1 MEIVASKGLLPTTLD
16 EAWRLST
23 ILADSGI
30 VPKDF
35 KGKPNDVFV
44 ALNWGI
50 EIGLAP
56 MQSLQSIAVI
66 NGRPSVWGD
75 AALAL
80 VRGSGSLEYI
90 TETQTDT
97 AATCKIKRKGEPEVT
112 ATFTVQDAQKAN
124 LWGKTGPW
132 TQYPKRM
139 MQMRARSFALRDLF
153 TDVLKGVGI
162 AEEEKDKPIDTEEI
176 PHNTTTGEVLTAPVD
191 PLATEAKAEPEPE
204 TIEVEAEEPQP
215 GITVADINALYKKAP
230 SELKPKIVE
239 KLPEGWR
246 EADAMQLAEY
256 FNTIEAFIMDNIEP

>member
-1 MEIVASKGLLPTTLD
+1 MEIVKNKGLLPTTLD
-16 EAWRLST
+16 EAWKLST

-30 VPKDF
+30 IPKDF

-66 NGRPSVWGD
+66 NGRPSIWGD

-80 VRGSGSLEYI
+80 VRGSGQLEYI
-90 TETQTDT
+90 VETQTAT
-97 AATCKIKRKGEPEVT
+97 VATCKIKRKGEPEAI
-112 ATFTVQDAQKAN
+112 ATFTQEDAKKAN

-139 MQMRARSFALRDLF
+139 MQMRARSFALGDLF

-162 AEEEKDKPIDTEEI
+162 AEEEKDKPLDNKQEI
-176 PHNTTTGEVLTAPVD
+176 PHDEITGEVIAPTD
-191 PLATEAKAEPEPE
+191 PLEIPTQEAV
-204 TIEVEAEEPQP
+204 IEDIEEVTVTPVVTVQD
-215 GITVADINALYKKAP
+215 ITNLYKTLP
-230 SELKPKIVE
+230 SDVKPIALKVLK
-239 KLPEGWR
+239 EGWR
-246 EADAMQLAEY
+246 DADETTLGDYLNELQRLL
-256 FNTIEAFIMDNIEP
+256 